1 MDLATFES
9 VYIDI
14 LVYFNILNKGYHDG
28 TFMRLKNILSQWGDS
43 ISKMLNREH
52 LTFTQ
57 TMRDVY
63 VMPCSAEY
71 RQIMWEVMSLKDAM
85 YVYLDELRGH

>member
-1 MDLATFES
+1 MDLVTFES
-9 VYIDI
+9 VYVDI
-14 LVYFNILNKGYHDG
+14 LVHFNILNKGYHDG
-28 TFMRLKNILSQWGDS
+28 TFMRLKNMLGQWGDS
-43 ISKMLNREH
+43 ITKMLNREH